1 MSKDPNKTINNNQK
15 INNNQQNNNN
25 RINNNQKRLFH
36 IDSDTSTDQGFTL
49 LDAVQSDNEDEIDKL
64 MNDFDTKF
72 RAPEEIELT
81 DNPDNTSSFKL
92 EVNVHVVD

>member
-25 RINNNQKRLFH
+25 RINNNQKRLFY

-72 RAPEEIELT
+72 IAPEDIELT
-81 DNPDNTSSFKL
+81 DNPDNISSLRL

>member
-1 MSKDPNKTINNNQK
+1 MNNNRK
-15 INNNQQNNNN
+15 NNNNQQNNN
-25 RINNNQKRLFH
+25 RIKNNQKRLFH

-72 RAPEEIELT
+72 RAPEEFELT
-81 DNPDNTSSFKL
+81 DNPDNTSFFRL
-92 EVNVHVVD
+92 EVNVHVAD

>member
-1 MSKDPNKTINNNQK
+1 MNNNRK
-15 INNNQQNNNN
+15 NNNNQQNNNN
-25 RINNNQKRLFH
+25 RIKNNQKRLFH

-49 LDAVQSDNEDEIDKL
+49 LDAVQSDNEDEIEKL

-72 RAPEEIELT
+72 RAPEEFELT
-81 DNPDNTSSFKL
+81 DNQDNTSFFRL